1 MVETPEGVSIGYDSQ
16 VSTGY
21 QKTELEARK
30 VFVNNGI
37 IFGVAGS
44 MLDAQTI
51 RYAPMPDPAE
61 TGWDVDR
68 WVTTELVPHIKEAL
82 HEAGILERHSG
93 KLQTNCHVLA
103 VVNGRVYDIY
113 SDTGW
118 IRRTDGLYA
127 IGSGGN
133 YALGALC
140 AGASVEDAL
149 HVAVANDSGTGY
161 PLHFVESE
169 ELL

>member
-51 RYAPMPDPAE
+51 RYAPMPDPAP
-61 TGWDVDR
+61 
-68 WVTTELVPHIKEAL
+68 VTNAVLPANVPL
-82 HEAGILERHSG
+82 
-93 KLQTNCHVLA
+93 KLTVLPP
-103 VVNGRVYDIY
+103 V
-113 SDTGW
+113 S
-118 IRRTDGLYA
+118 
-127 IGSGGN
+127 
-133 YALGALC
+133 
-140 AGASVEDAL
+140 
-149 HVAVANDSGTGY
+149 
-161 PLHFVESE
+161 
-169 ELL
+169 